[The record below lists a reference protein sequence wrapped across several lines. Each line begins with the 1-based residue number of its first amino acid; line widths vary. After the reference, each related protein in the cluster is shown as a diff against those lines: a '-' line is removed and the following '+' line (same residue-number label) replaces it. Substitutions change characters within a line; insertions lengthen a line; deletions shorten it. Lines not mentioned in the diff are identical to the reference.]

1 VPQLRQWSNTVSQV
15 RRAAALVT
23 GQRLNLV
30 LAMLLLVGGAWL
42 FIELAGDV
50 LEGDTHEFDA
60 AVLRALR
67 SGEDFGDPVGP
78 FWLRNTARDVTA
90 LGSASVLLIVTLA
103 VAGFLALTKN
113 YAAMVLV
120 LAATWGGQ
128 LICSALKA
136 GLDRARPDIVPH
148 WDTVATASFPSGHA
162 MMSAV
167 VYLTLGV
174 MLANFVQGR
183 RLKTYIIGIAAG
195 LTFLVGAS
203 RLFLGVHYPTDV
215 LAGWTAGLVW
225 ALFCGLAVSLY
236 KQRRGK
242 TRLSLNTQT
251 D

>member
-1 VPQLRQWSNTVSQV
+1 MPQSWRSSKTVSAL
-15 RRAAALVT
+15 RRGATLFT

-30 LAMLLLVGGAWL
+30 LAMLVLVGGAWL

-50 LEGDTHEFDA
+50 LEGDTHAFDA

-67 SGEDFGDPVGP
+67 SGEDFGEPVGP
-78 FWLRNTARDVTA
+78 RWLRNSARDVTA
-90 LGSASVLLIVTLA
+90 LGSTSVLLMVTLA
-103 VAGFLALTKN
+103 VGGFLALTRN
-113 YAAMVLV
+113 FTAMTLV

-128 LICSALKA
+128 LICSVLKA
-136 GLDRARPDIVPH
+136 GLHRARPDIVPH
-148 WDTVATASFPSGHA
+148 WDTVATPSFPSGHA

-183 RLKTYIIGIAAG
+183 RLKTYIIAVAAL

-203 RLFLGVHYPTDV
+203 RIFLGVHYPTDV

-225 ALFCGLAVSLY
+225 ALVCGLAMSLY
-236 KQRRGK
+236 KRRGE
-242 TRLSLNTQT
+242 TRLSLKT
-251 D
+251 DSE

>member
-1 VPQLRQWSNTVSQV
+1 MRFSKAVSALRRGAS
-15 RRAAALVT
+15 LLT

-30 LAMLLLVGGAWL
+30 LALLLLVGGAWL

-50 LEGDTHEFDA
+50 LEGDTHAFDA

-78 FWLRNTARDVTA
+78 RWLRNAARDVTA
-90 LGSASVLLIVTLA
+90 LGSASVLLLVTLA
-103 VAGFLALTKN
+103 VAGFLALASN
-113 YAAMVLV
+113 YTAMILV

-128 LICSALKA
+128 LICSALKS
-136 GLDRARPDIVPH
+136 GLNRARPDIVPH

-183 RLKTYIIGIAAG
+183 RLKTYIITIAAM

-203 RLFLGVHYPTDV
+203 RLVLGVHYPTDV

-225 ALFCGLAVSLY
+225 ALFCGLALSLY
-236 KQRRGK
+236 KRRRGK
-242 TRLSLNTQT
+242 TRLSLNT
-251 D
+251 DSE